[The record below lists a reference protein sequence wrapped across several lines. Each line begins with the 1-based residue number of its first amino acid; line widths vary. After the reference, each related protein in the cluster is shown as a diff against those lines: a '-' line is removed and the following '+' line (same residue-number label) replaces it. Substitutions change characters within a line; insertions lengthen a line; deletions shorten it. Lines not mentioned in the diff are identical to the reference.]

1 MKSCG
6 LHLSELSTVEF
17 QLGGDWKKVIK
28 MALQNKVDLF
38 ICLKK
43 DLSVSYEKLDYDESY
58 DGTPLISRTENVK
71 VFNFTYGEV
80 FTVPVDALEQ
90 IWLGNSVLVQQILPR
105 PEKQYGFGDIVSETQ
120 AFDKADLLI
129 KTDDIGALNSKA
141 RTKRKRSPTK
151 INPLKEAI
159 CLALQAIDKNAS
171 NEEIYTWI
179 KKQTESRADTGNPF
193 INIDFEGYTP
203 LCSATNKDY
212 VVSYYLAEKNKKITK
227 KTFQNIA
234 AENKK
239 KKIPVIPAR
248 D

>member
-1 MKSCG
+1 MKICG
-6 LHLSELSTVEF
+6 LDASELSTAEF

-28 MALQNKVDLF
+28 IAIQNNVDLF

-43 DLSVSYEKLDYDESY
+43 DLSVSYEHLDYDESY

-80 FTVPVDALEQ
+80 FTVPEDALEQ
-90 IWLGNSVLVQQILPR
+90 IWLGNSVLVQKILPR
-105 PEKQYGFGDIVSETQ
+105 PEKQYVFGDIVSEPQ

-171 NEEIYTWI
+171 NEQIYTWI
-179 KKQTESRADTGNPF
+179 KKQTESRADIEDPF
-193 INIDFEGYTP
+193 ILIDFEGYTP
-203 LCSATNKDY
+203 FCSATNKDY
-212 VVSYYLAEKNKKITK
+212 VVSYYLEDKNKKITK

-234 AENKK
+234 GKNKEK
-239 KKIPVIPAR
+239 
-248 D
+248 

>member
-6 LHLSELSTVEF
+6 LDVSELSTAEF

-28 MALQNKVDLF
+28 MALQNKVELF

-43 DLSVSYEKLDYDESY
+43 DLSVSYEYLDYDESY
-58 DGTPLISRTENVK
+58 DGTPLISRTKNVE
-71 VFNFTYGEV
+71 VYNFTYGEV
-80 FTVPVDALEQ
+80 FTVPEDALEQ

-105 PEKQYGFGDIVSETQ
+105 PGKQYGFGEIVSETQ

-129 KTDDIGALNSKA
+129 KTDYIGALKSKT
-141 RTKRKRSPTK
+141 RTKRKRSATK

-171 NEEIYTWI
+171 NEEIYNWI
-179 KKQTESRADTGNPF
+179 KKQTESRADNGNPF
-193 INIDFEGYTP
+193 INIDFEGSTP

-212 VVSYYLAEKNKKITK
+212 VVSYYLEDKNKKITK

-234 AENKK
+234 GENKEK
-239 KKIPVIPAR
+239 
-248 D
+248 